1 MELLGGFPVETLGD
15 QLEGAG
21 IGRHLHRH
29 VYGVVKSDQVSAH
42 AQPAQE
48 YSAFYILAASKVGD
62 RVKFVIG
69 QTPFSKSRCKGASMT
84 GVDRAASDPLV
95 DGAHPLLDSIVF
107 QKLYVRKR
115 GKLDK

>member
-48 YSAFYILAASKVGD
+48 QLCLLRGIAASKVGD

-69 QTPFSKSRCKGASMT
+69 QTPFFKK
-84 GVDRAASDPLV
+84 
-95 DGAHPLLDSIVF
+95 
-107 QKLYVRKR
+107 
-115 GKLDK
+115 

>member
-48 YSAFYILAASKVGD
+48 QL
-62 RVKFVIG
+62 
-69 QTPFSKSRCKGASMT
+69 C
-84 GVDRAASDPLV
+84 L
-95 DGAHPLLDSIVF
+95 
-107 QKLYVRKR
+107 
-115 GKLDK
+115 

>member
-42 AQPAQE
+42 AQPNKRIK
-48 YSAFYILAASKVGD
+48 SALSNLGFLIN
-62 RVKFVIG
+62 
-69 QTPFSKSRCKGASMT
+69 
-84 GVDRAASDPLV
+84 
-95 DGAHPLLDSIVF
+95 
-107 QKLYVRKR
+107 
-115 GKLDK
+115 